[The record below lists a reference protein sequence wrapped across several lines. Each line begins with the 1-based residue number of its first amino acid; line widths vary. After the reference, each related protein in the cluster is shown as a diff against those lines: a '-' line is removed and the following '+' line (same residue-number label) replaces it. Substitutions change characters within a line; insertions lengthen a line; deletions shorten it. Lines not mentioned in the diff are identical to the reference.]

1 LYRYV
6 LTDATFHQ
14 LLLACDCHLADTA
27 RGAGCKRCNGV
38 VHSAHYWRKPRGRP
52 CRLAWSSCRLLRAN
66 AKPKEARAGP
76 AGAGHRKRD
85 LGEAAIG
92 RAVPGKALVQDHD
105 ALGLAVPLPCQD
117 GSGLEA
123 MAVVALCR
131 VFVSIAGPCRHLVKE
146 PLGVPV
152 EIAKAFGLQ
161 AIGNLPSAPLV
172 KCAEKDSRKR
182 REFQQ

>member
-1 LYRYV
+1 M
-6 LTDATFHQ
+6 T
-14 LLLACDCHLADTA
+14 
-27 RGAGCKRCNGV
+27 
-38 VHSAHYWRKPRGRP
+38 
-52 CRLAWSSCRLLRAN
+52 
-66 AKPKEARAGP
+66 
-76 AGAGHRKRD
+76 
-85 LGEAAIG
+85 
-92 RAVPGKALVQDHD
+92 
-105 ALGLAVPLPCQD
+105 
-117 GSGLEA
+117 
-123 MAVVALCR
+123 VVALCR